1 MIFSKYILILS
12 IIIINVHSIIPHEH
26 EVKNDLQVVSEE
38 NNIDF
43 LEFLYTVINSDIG
56 NNHLNNFNLS
66 DIFQFENEFECSIL
80 LIEFKEDLI
89 KKVYS
94 YHQKYPPDKEQL
106 TKLLTHKSNRAPP
119 KNS

>member
-1 MIFSKYILILS
+1 MTFTKYILILS
-12 IIIINVHSIIPHEH
+12 IIIINAHSIIPHEH
-26 EVKNDLQVVSEE
+26 DIKNDLQIISEE

-66 DIFQFENEFECSIL
+66 NIFEFENE
-80 LIEFKEDLI
+80 IETFSSFVDLKEDLI
-89 KKVYS
+89 FYVYS